1 MQATTKLLERGELAA
16 RLVAADENQRS
27 LLLQDSRAALD
38 IELAYILKDICL
50 DGWSSDP
57 MRSLAAATTLR
68 RISEISTDP
77 EINALCH
84 WTQGIEALINGDMVG
99 AVATLD
105 RAREGFLALN
115 KPHVAAATEVSK
127 VVALAMLGLYDE
139 ATACALRSREVF
151 LQHGDLLAAGKI
163 EHNIGNLYFRRDQ
176 YVEAEKFHT
185 SARERFIAVNH
196 EKQLATINNCL
207 ANTHVILH
215 KFASASSLY
224 EQAAQLAEHAEV
236 PVTQAEIEG
245 NIGNFALLRGRY
257 DQALDYLERSRRRY
271 ELLGMPHQSALAER
285 EIADAYLELNLVPE
299 AAQIYGRVTNTF
311 ETLGLRAD
319 EARALASRGR
329 AELLLNDDDEAFSL
343 LKRARE
349 LYQAEGNKVG
359 EALVALT
366 QAQVHHAHGDNE
378 IAYRL
383 AVQAEADLTRL
394 GGWHQI
400 LLARWL
406 RADIARTLNYTDEAR
421 RLFESAVQDS
431 IVKGQPQITER
442 CHTGLGL
449 VELAKGETLEAERH
463 FRNAI
468 AVTEELRA
476 PLPSEEFRTAF
487 FANKLAPYNELVRI
501 CLNAGDTRLVEALT
515 IVESARSRTLVESLG
530 GSQENLIEPQDDF
543 EANLLTQI
551 GELREE
557 LNYLY
562 KQINLAANGDGSRR
576 LPQLQNDLRERENK
590 VLEVT
595 RQLHHRRESTAATSQ
610 SFDVQRL
617 QQQLGENDA
626 LVEYTSLGDELLA
639 FVVLRDGI
647 HVVRNL
653 ASITEI
659 GERLNAVRFQIDT
672 LRFGARSIRRHLA
685 SLTQKIN
692 IHLRQLYDLLIR
704 PLEQTLEQRKLI
716 VVPHGSL
723 HYLPFHA
730 LHDGDQYLI
739 ERCELS
745 VAPSAAIFQQC
756 LQRGTHKFE
765 RVLLVG
771 VADEQAPRIVD
782 EIQTLKEVFP
792 NATTL
797 VQDAATGEALRRN
810 SAGVDVLHLACH
822 GQFRSDNPLF
832 SALRLADRW
841 FTVRDAYSL
850 KLDNAVVT
858 LSACE
863 TGANV
868 VAPGDELIGLARGF
882 FSAGA
887 RSVLLSLWMVDDETT
902 EQMMVDFYDE
912 TMRGQSLSASLRTAQ
927 LKMLKERPHPFFW
940 SPFVLVGHW

>member
-1 MQATTKLLERGELAA
+1 MQAAVEEIEREELAA
-16 RLVAADENQRS
+16 RLVAADEHQRTE
-27 LLLQDSRAALD
+27 LLQDFRAALD
-38 IELAYILKDICL
+38 SHLAYILKDICL

-57 MRSLAAATTLR
+57 MRSLAAAAALKH
-68 RISEISTDP
+68 IAEISTDP

-139 ATACALRSREVF
+139 AIACALRSREVF

-185 SARERFIAVNH
+185 SARERFLAVDH

-207 ANTHVILH
+207 ANTHVVLH

-224 EQAAQLAEHAEV
+224 EQAAQLAEHAGV

-271 ELLGMPHQSALAER
+271 EFLGMPHQSALAER

-299 AAQIYGRVTNTF
+299 AAEIYGRVTNTF

-329 AELLLNDDDEAFSL
+329 AELLLRNDDEAFSL
-343 LKRARE
+343 LERACD
-349 LYQAEGNKVG
+349 LYRAEGNKVG

-366 QAQVHHAHGDNE
+366 QAQLHHTHGDNE

-449 VELAKGETLEAERH
+449 VAHAKGETEVAERH
-463 FRNAI
+463 FRNAV

-476 PLPSEEFRTAF
+476 PLPGEEFRTAF
-487 FANKLAPYNELVRI
+487 FANKLAPYNELIRI
-501 CLNAGDTRLVEALT
+501 CLDAGDARLVEALT

-530 GSQENLIEPQDDF
+530 GNQENLIEPQDEF
-543 EANLLTQI
+543 EANLLAQI

-562 KQINLAANGDGSRR
+562 KQVNQAGNSRLA
-576 LPQLQNDLRERENK
+576 QLQQDLRERENK

-595 RQLHHRRESTAATSQ
+595 RQLHHRRESAASTLQ
-610 SFDVQRL
+610 AFDVQRL
-617 QQQLGENDA
+617 QQQLGEHDA

-647 HVVRNL
+647 HVARNL
-653 ASITEI
+653 ASVAEI
-659 GERLNAVRFQIDT
+659 SERLSAVRFQIDS
-672 LRFGARSIRRHLA
+672 LRFGALAIRKHLA

-704 PLEQTLEQRKLI
+704 PLEQTLDHRKLI

-730 LHDGDQYLI
+730 LHNGDQYLI
-739 ERCELS
+739 ERCEVS

-756 LQRGTHKFE
+756 LQRGAQ
-765 RVLLVG
+765 RLQRALLVG

-792 NATTL
+792 AAITL
-797 VQDAATGEALRRN
+797 IQEAATSEALRGN
-810 SAGVDVLHLACH
+810 AAGVDVLHLACH

-832 SALRLADRW
+832 SSLHLADGS

-850 KLDNAVVT
+850 KLDNALVT

-902 EQMMVDFYDE
+902 EQMMVDFYEE

-927 LKMLKERPHPFFW
+927 LRMLKERPHPFFW

>member
-1 MQATTKLLERGELAA
+1 MQAAVKSVERAELAA
-16 RLVAADENQRS
+16 RLVAADEQQRS
-27 LLLQDSRAALD
+27 ELLHECRASLD
-38 IELAYILKDICL
+38 TQLAYVLKDICL

-57 MRSLAAATTLR
+57 MRSLAASATLKH
-68 RISEISTDP
+68 ICQISTDP
-77 EINALCH
+77 EIKALCH
-84 WTQGIEALINGDMVG
+84 WAQGIEALINGDMVG

-105 RAREGFLALN
+105 RAREGFLALD

-127 VVALAMLGLYDE
+127 VIALAMLGLYDE
-139 ATACALRSREVF
+139 AIACALRSREVF
-151 LQHGDLLAAGKI
+151 LEHDDLLAAGKI
-163 EHNIGNLYFRRDQ
+163 EHNIGNLYFRRDH

-185 SARERFIAVNH
+185 SARERFIALNH

-207 ANTHVILH
+207 ANTHVVLH

-224 EQAAQLAEHAEV
+224 EQAAQLAEDTGV

-271 ELLGMPHQSALAER
+271 DLLGMPHQSALAER

-299 AAQIYGRVTNTF
+299 AAEIYGRVTDTF

-329 AELLLNDDDEAFSL
+329 AELLLRDDDEAFAS

-366 QAQVHHAHGDNE
+366 QAQLHHAHGDNE

-406 RADIARTLNYTDEAR
+406 RADIARTLNYTNEAR

-431 IVKGQPQITER
+431 IAKGQPQITER
-442 CHTGLGL
+442 CHAGLGL
-449 VELAKGETLEAERH
+449 VALAKGETQNAERH
-463 FRNAI
+463 FRNAV

-487 FANKLAPYNELVRI
+487 FANKLVPYNELVRI
-501 CLNAGDTRLVEALT
+501 CLDGGETRSVEALT
-515 IVESARSRTLVESLG
+515 IVESARSRTLVEGLG
-530 GSQENLIEPQDDF
+530 GSHENLIEPQDDF

-562 KQINLAANGDGSRR
+562 KQINQPMNGNQR
-576 LPQLQNDLRERENK
+576 LPQLQSELQEREKK

-595 RQLHHRRESTAATSQ
+595 RQLHHRRESAASPLH
-610 SFDVQRL
+610 SFDVRRL

-639 FVVLRDGI
+639 FVVLCDRV
-647 HVVRNL
+647 HVARNL
-653 ASITEI
+653 ASISEI
-659 GERLNAVRFQIDT
+659 GERLSAVRFQIDS
-672 LRFGARSIRRHLA
+672 LRFGARSIRRHLS

-692 IHLRQLYDLLIR
+692 IHLRQLHDLLIR
-704 PLEQTLEQRKLI
+704 PLERTLKQRKLI
-716 VVPHGSL
+716 IVPHGSL

-730 LHDGDQYLI
+730 LHNGDQYLI
-739 ERCELS
+739 ERGEIS
-745 VAPSAAIFQQC
+745 VAPSAAIFHQC
-756 LQRGTHKFE
+756 LQRGAHTLQ
-765 RVLLVG
+765 RALLVG
-771 VADEQAPRIVD
+771 VADEHAPRIVD
-782 EIQTLKEVFP
+782 EIQTLKSVFP
-792 NATTL
+792 GATTL
-797 VQDAATGEALRRN
+797 IQDAATSGALRQN

-832 SALRLADRW
+832 SALRLADGS
-841 FTVRDAYSL
+841 FTVRDAYGL
-850 KLDNAVVT
+850 KLDNALVT

-902 EQMMVDFYDE
+902 EQMMVDFYNE
-912 TMRGQSLSASLRTAQ
+912 TMRGRSLSASLRAAQ
-927 LKMLKERPHPFFW
+927 LEMLKERPHPFFW

>member
-1 MQATTKLLERGELAA
+1 MQAAVKLLEREELAA
-16 RLVAADENQRS
+16 RLVAADEQQRGV
-27 LLLQDSRAALD
+27 LLQDCRASLDTAL
-38 IELAYILKDICL
+38 AHVLKDICL

-57 MRSLAAATTLR
+57 MRSLAASATLKHIAQTCA
-68 RISEISTDP
+68 DP
-77 EINALCH
+77 EINALSH

-99 AVATLD
+99 AIATLD
-105 RAREGFLALN
+105 RAREGFLAIN

-127 VVALAMLGLYDE
+127 VIALAMLGLYDE
-139 ATACALRSREVF
+139 AIACALRSRAVF
-151 LQHGDLLAAGKI
+151 LQHDDLLAAGKI

-176 YVEAEKFHT
+176 YVEAEEFHT
-185 SARERFIAVNH
+185 SARARFIALNH

-207 ANTHVILH
+207 ANTHVVLH

-224 EQAAQLAEHAEV
+224 EQAAQLAEHAGV

-285 EIADAYLELNLVPE
+285 EIADAYLDLNLVPE
-299 AAQIYGRVTNTF
+299 AAEIYGRVTNTF

-329 AELLLNDDDEAFSL
+329 AELLLHHDDEAFSS

-366 QAQVHHAHGDNE
+366 QAQLHHAHGDNE

-406 RADIARTLNYTDEAR
+406 RADIARTLDYTDEAR
-421 RLFESAVQDS
+421 RLFQSAVQDS

-449 VELAKGETLEAERH
+449 VALAKSETEVAERH
-463 FRNAI
+463 FRNAV

-487 FANKLAPYNELVRI
+487 FANKLVPYHELIRI
-501 CLNAGDTRLVEALT
+501 CLDGDDSRLVEALT

-530 GSQENLIEPQDDF
+530 GSHENLIEPQDAF
-543 EANLLTQI
+543 ETNLLAQI

-562 KQINLAANGDGSRR
+562 KQINQPEGNRR
-576 LPQLQNDLRERENK
+576 LPQLQKELHERENK

-595 RQLHHRRESTAATSQ
+595 RQLHHRRESFASPLQ
-610 SFDVQRL
+610 SFDVERL
-617 QQQLGENDA
+617 QQQLGESAA

-639 FVVLRDGI
+639 FVVLRDRI
-647 HVVRNL
+647 HVARKL

-659 GERLNAVRFQIDT
+659 GERLNAVRFQIDS
-672 LRFGARSIRRHLA
+672 LRFGARSIRRHLS

-704 PLEQTLEQRKLI
+704 PLERTIEQRKLI
-716 VVPHGSL
+716 IVPHGSL

-730 LHDGDQYLI
+730 LHDGAQYLI
-739 ERCELS
+739 ERGELS
-745 VAPSAAIFQQC
+745 GAPSAAIFQQC
-756 LQRGTHKFE
+756 LQRGANGLQ
-765 RVLLVG
+765 RALLVG

-782 EIQTLKEVFP
+782 EIQTLKAVLP
-792 NATTL
+792 GATTL
-797 VQDAATGEALRRN
+797 LQDAATSEALRRN

-832 SALRLADRW
+832 SALRLADGS
-841 FTVRDAYSL
+841 FTVRDACGL
-850 KLDNAVVT
+850 KLDNALVT

-882 FSAGA
+882 FAAGA

-902 EQMMVDFYDE
+902 EQMMVDFYEE
-912 TMRGQSLSASLRTAQ
+912 TMRGRSLSASLRAAQ
-927 LKMLKERPHPFFW
+927 LEMLKQRPHPFFW

>member
-1 MQATTKLLERGELAA
+1 MQAVNRQIEPGELAA
-16 RLVAADENQRS
+16 RLVDVDELQRS
-27 LLLQDSRAALD
+27 ALLQDHHTALD
-38 IELAYILKDICL
+38 TQLAYILKDICL

-57 MRSLAAATTLR
+57 MRSLAASATLR
-68 RISEISTDP
+68 QISETLKNP
-77 EINALCH
+77 EITALSH

-99 AVATLD
+99 AIATLD
-105 RAREGFLALN
+105 RAREGFLALH

-127 VVALAMLGLYDE
+127 VIALAMLGLYDD
-139 ATACALRSREVF
+139 AIACALRAREVF
-151 LQHGDLLAAGKI
+151 LEHNDLLAAGKI

-185 SARERFIAVNH
+185 AARERFIALNH

-207 ANTHVILH
+207 ANTHVVLH
-215 KFASASSLY
+215 KFGSASSLY
-224 EQAAQLAEHAEV
+224 EQAAQQAEHAGA

-271 ELLGMPHQSALAER
+271 EFLGMPHQSALAER

-299 AAQIYGRVTNTF
+299 AAEIYARVTSTF
-311 ETLGLRAD
+311 ATLGLRAD

-329 AELLLNDDDEAFSL
+329 AELLLSNDNEALSS

-366 QAQVHHAHGDNE
+366 QAQLHHAHGNTE
-378 IAYRL
+378 ISYRL
-383 AVQAEADLTRL
+383 AVQAEADLTKL

-406 RADIARTLNYTDEAR
+406 RADIARTLEYHDEAR
-421 RLFESAVQDS
+421 RLFESAAHDS
-431 IVKGQPQITER
+431 IMKGQPQITER

-449 VELAKGETLEAERH
+449 VALAKGETAAAERH
-463 FRNAI
+463 FRNAV

-487 FANKLAPYNELVRI
+487 FGNKLAPYNELVRI
-501 CLNAGDTRLVEALT
+501 CLHSGEERLVEALT
-515 IVESARSRTLVESLG
+515 IVESARSRTLVDSLG
-530 GSQENLIEPQDDF
+530 GSENLIEPQDEF
-543 EANLLTQI
+543 EANLVTQI

-562 KQINLAANGDGSRR
+562 KQINQPGNQR
-576 LPQLQNDLRERENK
+576 LQQLQTDIHERENR

-595 RQLHHRRESTAATSQ
+595 RQLHHRRESAASASQ
-610 SFDVQRL
+610 TFDVQQL

-639 FVVLRDGI
+639 FIVLHDRI

-653 ASITEI
+653 ASLEKL
-659 GERLNAVRFQIDT
+659 GERLSALRFQIDS
-672 LRFGARSIRRHLA
+672 LRFGARSVRRHLA

-692 IHLRQLYDLLIR
+692 VHLQQLYAQLMR
-704 PLEQTLEQRKLI
+704 PLEQILEQRKLI
-716 VVPHGSL
+716 IVPHGGL

-730 LHDGDQYLI
+730 LHNGDQYLI
-739 ERCELS
+739 ERCEVSL
-745 VAPSAAIFQQC
+745 APSAAIFQQC
-756 LQRGTHKFE
+756 LQRGAHTLK
-765 RVLLVG
+765 RALLVG
-771 VADEQAPRIVD
+771 VADEQTPRIVD
-782 EIQTLKEVFP
+782 EIETLKEVFP
-792 NATTL
+792 GATTL
-797 VQDAATGEALRRN
+797 IQDAATTEALRRN
-810 SAGVDVLHLACH
+810 SVGVDVLHLACH

-832 SALRLADRW
+832 SALRLADGW
-841 FTVRDAYSL
+841 FTVRDAYGL
-850 KLDNAVVT
+850 KLDNALVT

-902 EQMMVDFYDE
+902 DQMMVDFYQE
-912 TMRGQSLSASLRTAQ
+912 MTRGRSLSASLRAAQ
-927 LKMLKERPHPFFW
+927 LKMLEERPHPFFW

>member
-1 MQATTKLLERGELAA
+1 MQAVNRQFERGELAA
-16 RLVAADENQRS
+16 RLVETEELQRS
-27 LLLQDSRAALD
+27 AVLQEHRTALD
-38 IELAYILKDICL
+38 TQLAYILKDICL

-57 MRSLAAATTLR
+57 MRSLAASATLR
-68 RISEISTDP
+68 QISETLKNP
-77 EINALCH
+77 EITALSY
-84 WTQGIEALINGDMVG
+84 WTQGIEALINADMAG
-99 AVATLD
+99 AITTLD
-105 RAREGFLALN
+105 RAREGFLALQ

-127 VVALAMLGLYDE
+127 VVALAMLGLYDD
-139 ATACALRSREVF
+139 AIACALRAREVF
-151 LQHGDLLAAGKI
+151 LEHNDLLAAGKI

-185 SARERFIAVNH
+185 SARARFIALNH

-207 ANTHVILH
+207 ANTHVVLH

-224 EQAAQLAEHAEV
+224 EQAAQQAEHADA

-271 ELLGMPHQSALAER
+271 EFLGMPHQSALAER

-299 AAQIYGRVTNTF
+299 AAEIYARVTSTF
-311 ETLGLRAD
+311 MRLSLRAD

-329 AELLLNDDDEAFSL
+329 AELLLRNDDEALSS

-366 QAQVHHAHGDNE
+366 QAQLHHAHGNTE
-378 IAYRL
+378 ISYRL
-383 AVQAEADLTRL
+383 AVQAEADLTAL

-406 RADIARTLNYTDEAR
+406 RADIARTLEYFDEAR
-421 RLFESAVQDS
+421 RLFESAAQDS

-449 VELAKGETLEAERH
+449 VALAKNETAAAEKH
-463 FRNAI
+463 FRNAV

-487 FANKLAPYNELVRI
+487 FGNKLAPYNELVRI
-501 CLNAGDTRLVEALT
+501 CLGDERLVEALT
-515 IVESARSRTLVESLG
+515 IVESARSRTLVDSLG
-530 GSQENLIEPQDDF
+530 GSHENLIEPQDEF

-562 KQINLAANGDGSRR
+562 KQINQPGNHR
-576 LPQLQNDLRERENK
+576 LPQLQTELHERENK

-595 RQLHHRRESTAATSQ
+595 RQLHHRRESAASPSQ
-610 SFDVQRL
+610 TFNVQEL
-617 QQQLGENDA
+617 QQTLSENDA
-626 LVEYTSLGDELLA
+626 LIEYTALGDELLA
-639 FVVLRDGI
+639 FVVLRKQV

-653 ASITEI
+653 ASLEKL
-659 GERLNAVRFQIDT
+659 GERLSALRFQIDS
-672 LRFGARSIRRHLA
+672 LRFGARSVRRHLA

-692 IHLRQLYDLLIR
+692 IHLQQLHAQLMR
-704 PLEQTLEQRKLI
+704 PLERILDERKLI
-716 VVPHGSL
+716 IVPHGGL

-730 LHDGDQYLI
+730 LHNGDEYLI
-739 ERCELS
+739 ERCEVSL
-745 VAPSAAIFQQC
+745 APSAAIFQQC
-756 LQRGTHKFE
+756 LQRGAHTLN
-765 RVLLVG
+765 RALLVG
-771 VADEQAPRIVD
+771 VADEQTPRIID
-782 EIQTLKEVFP
+782 EIQTLKKVFP
-792 NATTL
+792 GATTL
-797 VQDAATGEALRRN
+797 IQDAANADALRQN

-832 SALRLADRW
+832 SALRLADGW
-841 FTVRDAYSL
+841 FTVRDAYGL
-850 KLDNAVVT
+850 KLDNALVT

-902 EQMMVDFYDE
+902 DQMMVDFYQE
-912 TMRGQSLSASLRTAQ
+912 TRRGRSLSASLRAAQ
-927 LKMLKERPHPFFW
+927 LKMLEERPHPFFW

>member
-1 MQATTKLLERGELAA
+1 MEAAVKLMEREELAA

-27 LLLQDSRAALD
+27 VLFKDSRASLD
-38 IELAYILKDICL
+38 TELAFILKDICL

-57 MRSLAAATTLR
+57 MRSLAAAATLKHIAQ
-68 RISEISTDP
+68 ISADP

-127 VVALAMLGLYDE
+127 VIALAMLGLYDE
-139 ATACALRSREVF
+139 AIACALRSREVF
-151 LQHGDLLAAGKI
+151 LQYDDLLAAGKI

-185 SARERFIAVNH
+185 AARERFIALNH

-207 ANTHVILH
+207 ANTHVVLH

-224 EQAAQLAEHAEV
+224 EQAALLAEHADV

-271 ELLGMPHQSALAER
+271 EFLGMPHQSALAER

-299 AAQIYGRVTNTF
+299 AAEIYGRVTNTF

-319 EARALASRGR
+319 EAHALASRGR
-329 AELLLNDDDEAFSL
+329 AELLLHNDDEAFSSL
-343 LKRARE
+343 QRARE
-349 LYQAEGNKVG
+349 LYRAEGNKVG

-366 QAQVHHAHGDNE
+366 QAQLQHAHGDNE
-378 IAYRL
+378 SAYRL

-431 IVKGQPQITER
+431 IAKGQPQITER

-449 VELAKGETLEAERH
+449 VALAKGETATAERH

-487 FANKLAPYNELVRI
+487 FAKKLTPYNELIRI
-501 CLNAGDTRLVEALT
+501 CLDNARSVEALK

-530 GSQENLIEPQDDF
+530 GSHENFIEPQDAF
-543 EANLLTQI
+543 EANLLMQI
-551 GELREE
+551 SDLREE

-562 KQINLAANGDGSRR
+562 KQINQATNGDGNRR
-576 LPQLQNDLRERENK
+576 LPQLQQDLHERENK
-590 VLEVT
+590 VLEAT
-595 RQLHHRRESTAATSQ
+595 RQLHHRRESAASTLQ
-610 SFDVQRL
+610 SFDVEQL
-617 QQQLGENDA
+617 QQQLGDDAA

-639 FVVLRDGI
+639 FVVLRDRI
-647 HVVRNL
+647 HVSRNL
-653 ASITEI
+653 ASVGEVS
-659 GERLNAVRFQIDT
+659 ERLNAVRFQIET
-672 LRFGARSIRRHLA
+672 LRFGARTIRRHLS

-692 IHLRQLYDLLIR
+692 IHLRQLHNLLIR
-704 PLEQTLEQRKLI
+704 PLEETLEQRKLI
-716 VVPHGSL
+716 IVPHGGL

-730 LHDGDQYLI
+730 LHNGDQYLI
-739 ERCELS
+739 ESREIS

-756 LQRGTHKFE
+756 FQRGAHKLQRA
-765 RVLLVG
+765 LLVG

-792 NATTL
+792 AATTL
-797 VQDAATGEALRRN
+797 IQDAATSAALRRN

-832 SALRLADRW
+832 SALQLADGS
-841 FTVRDAYSL
+841 FTVRDAYGL
-850 KLDNAVVT
+850 KLDNALVT

-902 EQMMVDFYDE
+902 EQMMVDFYRE
-912 TMRGQSLSASLRTAQ
+912 TMSGRSFSASLRAAQ

-940 SPFVLVGHW
+940 SPFVLVGHC

>member
-1 MQATTKLLERGELAA
+1 MQVVNQQIERAELAA
-16 RLVAADENQRS
+16 RLVEVEEDQRRA
-27 LLLQDSRAALD
+27 LLHDCRAVDAQ
-38 IELAYILKDICL
+38 LAYILKDICL

-57 MRSLAAATTLR
+57 MRSLAASATLR
-68 RISEISTDP
+68 QISQTLNNP
-77 EINALCH
+77 EITALSQ
-84 WTQGIEALINGDMVG
+84 WTQGIEALINGDMAG
-99 AVATLD
+99 AITTLD

-127 VVALAMLGLYDE
+127 VIALAMLGLYDE
-139 ATACALRSREVF
+139 AIACALRAREVF
-151 LQHGDLLAAGKI
+151 LQHNDLLAAGKI

-176 YVEAEKFHT
+176 YGEAEKFHT
-185 SARERFIAVNH
+185 SARERFIALNH

-207 ANTHVILH
+207 ANTHVVLH

-224 EQAAQLAEHAEV
+224 EQAAQQAAHADA

-271 ELLGMPHQSALAER
+271 EFLGMPHQSALAER

-299 AAQIYGRVTNTF
+299 AAEIYARITGTF
-311 ETLGLRAD
+311 ATLGLRAD

-329 AELLLNDDDEAFSL
+329 AELLLGNDDEALSS

-366 QAQVHHAHGDNE
+366 QAQLHHAHGNTE
-378 IAYRL
+378 ISYRL
-383 AVQAEADLTRL
+383 AVQAEADLTAL

-406 RADIARTLNYTDEAR
+406 RADIARTLEYTDEAR
-421 RLFESAVQDS
+421 RLFESAVHDS

-449 VELAKGETLEAERH
+449 VALAKGETAVAERH
-463 FRNAI
+463 FRNAV

-487 FANKLAPYNELVRI
+487 FGNKLAPYNELVRI
-501 CLNAGDTRLVEALT
+501 CLAAGNERLVEALT
-515 IVESARSRTLVESLG
+515 IVESARSRTLVDSLG
-530 GSQENLIEPQDDF
+530 GSHENLIEPQDAF

-551 GELREE
+551 SELREE

-562 KQINLAANGDGSRR
+562 KAINQPANHR
-576 LPQLQNDLRERENK
+576 LPELQKELHERESK

-595 RQLHHRRESTAATSQ
+595 RQLHHRRESVASPLHE
-610 SFDVQRL
+610 FDVEQL
-617 QQQLGENDA
+617 QQHLSENDA

-639 FVVLRDGI
+639 FVVLRDRI

-653 ASITEI
+653 ASVEKI
-659 GERLNAVRFQIDT
+659 GERLAGLRFQIDS
-672 LRFGARSIRRHLA
+672 LRFGARSVRRHLA

-692 IHLRQLYDLLIR
+692 IHLQQLHAQLIG
-704 PLEQTLEQRKLI
+704 PLERTLAERKLI
-716 VVPHGSL
+716 VVPHGGL

-730 LHDGDQYLI
+730 LHNGDEYLI
-739 ERCELS
+739 ERCEIS

-756 LQRGTHKFE
+756 LQRGAHPLN
-765 RVLLVG
+765 RALLVG

-782 EIQTLKEVFP
+782 EIQALKDVFP
-792 NATTL
+792 GATTL
-797 VQDAATGEALRRN
+797 IQDAATTEALRRN

-832 SALRLADRW
+832 SALRLADGW
-841 FTVRDAYSL
+841 FTVRDAYGL
-850 KLDNAVVT
+850 KLDKALVT

-902 EQMMVDFYDE
+902 DQMMVDFYE
-912 TMRGQSLSASLRTAQ
+912 QTRRGHSLSASLRAAQ
-927 LKMLKERPHPFFW
+927 LKMLAERPHPFFW